1 MLFNILTT
9 DQKSFARTGV
19 LKLGNVEV
27 PTPVFMPVGTRG
39 SIKTISSEDIE
50 TLGLKLILGNT
61 YHLYLRPGT
70 EVLEKFRGLK
80 NFMSYKNALL
90 TDSGGFQVFSL
101 QGLVKF
107 KNNGVEFQSHLD
119 GSRHI
124 FTPEKVLDIQK
135 IIGSDVMMVLDDC
148 PAYGS
153 DKKRISES
161 MERTHLWAKKS
172 IEYWEK
178 SDSNQ
183 YLFGICQGGTIT
195 EARLESLQKIQDLP
209 FSGIALGGL
218 SVGEPREEFVR
229 ILKDA
234 APHLDVNRPRYLMG
248 VGTVPDILDGVMNG
262 IDMFDCVLP
271 TRNAR
276 NAQVFT
282 SKGKLNLRNE
292 QYKLSENPID
302 PNCNCRVCK
311 NYSLGYLRHLHTVK
325 EMLAFSLS
333 TYHNLFFM
341 EKFMEKVRIS
351 INEGYFLEEYAYW
364 KNLYKN

>member
-1 MLFNILTT
+1 MLFEIKKT
-9 DQKSFARTGV
+9 DPNSFARVGV
-19 LKLGNVEV
+19 LNLQGIQI
-27 PTPVFMPVGTRG
+27 PTPIFMPVGTRG
-39 SIKTISSEDIE
+39 SIKTLSSEDIE
-50 TLGLKLILGNT
+50 SLNLRLILGNT

-70 EVLEKFRGLK
+70 EVLEKFGGLK

-107 KNNGVEFQSHLD
+107 KNDGVEFQSHID

-124 FTPEKVLDIQK
+124 FTPEKVIDIQK
-135 IIGSDVMMVLDDC
+135 IIGSDIMMVLDDC
-148 PAYGS
+148 PAYGT
-153 DKKRISES
+153 DTKRISES
-161 MERTHLWAKKS
+161 LERTHSWAKKS
-172 IEYWEK
+172 IEHWEK
-178 SDSNQ
+178 TNSNQ
-183 YLFGICQGGTIT
+183 NLFGICQGGTIS
-195 EARLESLQKIQDLP
+195 EFRQNSLKKIQDLP

-229 ILKDA
+229 ILSEI
-234 APHLDVNRPRYLMG
+234 APFLDRNRPRYLMG
-248 VGTVPDILDGVMNG
+248 VGTVPDILDGVKNG

-282 SKGKLNLRNE
+282 STGKINLRNE
-292 QYKLSENPID
+292 KYKFSEKPLD
-302 PNCNCRVCK
+302 SKCNCRVCK

-341 EKFMEKVRIS
+341 ENFMEKVRIS
-351 INEGYFLEEYAYW
+351 IKDGYFSEEYAYW